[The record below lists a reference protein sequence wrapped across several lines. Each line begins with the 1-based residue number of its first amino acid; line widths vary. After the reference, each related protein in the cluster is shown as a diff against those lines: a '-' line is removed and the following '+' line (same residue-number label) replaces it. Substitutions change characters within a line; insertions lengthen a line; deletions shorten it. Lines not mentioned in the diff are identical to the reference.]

1 LEVFTNDIDIVKA
14 DVNGIELSEHFLKNR
29 YGGRLITHYISDKNY
44 TDITLQVP
52 VEQEL
57 ELTIYEASNDLLTN
71 GLFTIPKRKENEI
84 PMPFVLNDAILTIQ
98 KVKFE

>member
-1 LEVFTNDIDIVKA
+1 MLEI
-14 DVNGIELSEHFLKNR
+14 
-29 YGGRLITHYISDKNY
+29 
-44 TDITLQVP
+44 P

-71 GLFTIPKRKENEI
+71 GLFTIPKRKENQI